1 MGLFDNQTSISRSLL
16 HKKQHYRNS
25 GREPVAELEDVLGF
39 SGEISRLPAETPTGA
54 AASEDVSLYESMRG
68 AGPCGFLALSTS
80 RHGGI
85 LKPSQRI
92 ARLPLPKVTK
102 CAVSALRTEDQ
113 RHPRLRYPRATSKT
127 IMSTKPKA
135 TPIVPMLVWRPCW
148 VWGMSS
154 SVTTYI
160 MAPAAKAST

>member
-25 GREPVAELEDVLGF
+25 GRESAAEFEDVLGF
-39 SGEISRLPAETPTGA
+39 SGEISRLPAETPAGA
-54 AASEDVSLYESMRG
+54 AASENVSPYESMRG

-80 RHGGI
+80 RHGGY
-85 LKPSQRI
+85 SSR
-92 ARLPLPKVTK
+92 ARESRDSPLPKVTK

-113 RHPRLRYPRATSKT
+113 RRPRLRYPRATSKT

-135 TPIVPMLVWRPCW
+135 TPMVPMLVWRPCW

>member
-25 GREPVAELEDVLGF
+25 GREPAAEFEDILGF

-54 AASEDVSLYESMRG
+54 AASENVSLYESMRG
-68 AGPCGFLALSTS
+68 AGPCGFLALSPS
-80 RHGGI
+80 RHGDTPAEPENR
-85 LKPSQRI
+85 KTP
-92 ARLPLPKVTK
+92 PPKATK
-102 CAVSALRTEDQ
+102 RAVSALRTEDQ
-113 RHPRLRYPRATSKT
+113 RRPRLRYPRATSKT
-127 IMSTKPKA
+127 IMSTKPRA
-135 TPIVPMLVWRPCW
+135 TPMVPMLVWRPCW

>member
-25 GREPVAELEDVLGF
+25 GREPAAELEDVLGF
-39 SGEISRLPAETPTGA
+39 SGEIFHLPAETPTGA
-54 AASEDVSLYESMRG
+54 AASKNVSPLRV
-68 AGPCGFLALSTS
+68 PCVEPARAISLSS
-80 RHGGI
+80 RRHDMGI
-85 LKPSQRI
+85 LQPSQRI
-92 ARLPLPKVTK
+92 ARLPLPKATK

-127 IMSTKPKA
+127 IMSTKPRA
-135 TPIVPMLVWRPCW
+135 TPMVPMLVWRPCW